1 MDGAHNGLMNR
12 KLAILGA
19 AGGIGRILTA
29 RSLEEGWDVVA
40 LDLPASLASHRLPSE
55 VRTVEVDIG
64 RASDVEAAFAD
75 IGPLAGFVNLAGF
88 MSPHRELADTSLDD
102 FDEVISGN
110 LRGAFLAAKAALPHL
125 HEGRG
130 AMVNVA
136 SGLGA
141 HARPG
146 FGPYAAAKAG
156 LISLTK
162 TMALE
167 AAPEVRVNAVGPSVL
182 DTAFLRGG
190 EGRTA
195 VATAPIDLRAVA
207 NATPLG
213 RIAIPEDVV
222 GPILFLLGP
231 GAQFMTGQVLW
242 VNGGSYMP

>member
-1 MDGAHNGLMNR
+1 
-12 KLAILGA
+12 
-19 AGGIGRILTA
+19 
-29 RSLEEGWDVVA
+29 
-40 LDLPASLASHRLPSE
+40 
-55 VRTVEVDIG
+55 
-64 RASDVEAAFAD
+64 
-75 IGPLAGFVNLAGF
+75 
-88 MSPHRELADTSLDD
+88 
-102 FDEVISGN
+102 
-110 LRGAFLAAKAALPHL
+110 
-125 HEGRG
+125 
-130 AMVNVA
+130 MVNVA

-182 DTAFLRGG
+182 DTAFLLGG